1 MNDGGRI
8 RPDSLAGTSLDP
20 DLVID
25 FDLNKWPVVEAVA
38 GRPSPNERR
47 ALHALLRY
55 REPGVSPY
63 RRITPAMRADL
74 LGWAATLSDE
84 ELLDMRNVGKT
95 LLRWIREHQ
104 PVVTQTET
112 TLAWLMKSY
121 GWRVELFWN
130 TGGVWF
136 TARLV
141 DREGNLMPQDDPIG
155 VSAQSPGQAL
165 ADLHDAVLECSPGH
179 VHDGEWCALCVEHGR
194 AAVIIDGEAT

>member
-95 LLRWIREHQ
+95 LLRWIRDHQ
-104 PVVTQTET
+104 PLVTARMVVTNR
-112 TLAWLMKSY
+112 KSTPWTQVVMY
-121 GWRVELFWN
+121 MLTPGSSGFTPRCYLCKPWPDDSP
-130 TGGVWF
+130 VWKV
-136 TARLV
+136 A
-141 DREGNLMPQDDPIG
+141 
-155 VSAQSPGQAL
+155 
-165 ADLHDAVLECSPGH
+165 SPGH

>member
-1 MNDGGRI
+1 MSTTSDVAA
-8 RPDSLAGTSLDP
+8 LAAA
-20 DLVID
+20 LV
-25 FDLNKWPVVEAVA
+25 A
-38 GRPSPNERR
+38 SPNERR

-63 RRITPAMRADL
+63 RPRITPAMRADL

-84 ELLDMRNVGKT
+84 ELLDMRNIGTT
-95 LLRWIREHQ
+95 LLRWVREHQ
-104 PVVTQTET
+104 PVATETST

-141 DREGNLMPQDDPIG
+141 DRGGNLMPQGDPIG

-165 ADLHDAVLECSPGH
+165 ADLHDAVLE
-179 VHDGEWCALCVEHGR
+179 WA
-194 AAVIIDGEAT
+194 

>member
-8 RPDSLAGTSLDP
+8 RPDSLAG
-20 DLVID
+20 
-25 FDLNKWPVVEAVA
+25 EAVAAAA

-95 LLRWIREHQ
+95 LLRWIRDHR
-104 PVVTQTET
+104 PVATET
-112 TLAWLMKSY
+112 STTHASVVLAWVMKSY

-165 ADLHDAVLECSPGH
+165 ADLHDAVLE
-179 VHDGEWCALCVEHGR
+179 WA
-194 AAVIIDGEAT
+194 